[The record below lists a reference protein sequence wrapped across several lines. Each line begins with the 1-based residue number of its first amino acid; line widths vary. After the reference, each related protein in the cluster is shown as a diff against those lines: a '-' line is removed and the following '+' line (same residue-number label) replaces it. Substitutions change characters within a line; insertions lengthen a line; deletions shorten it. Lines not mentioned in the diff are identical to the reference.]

1 MKTLHKPTERVLLIL
16 ETLAN
21 VDGMTLSELSLKTD
35 ISKGTI
41 FPILKSLQYR
51 KYISHDER
59 NGIYTLGISC
69 AVLASA
75 TVEKEFWLK
84 MINSEMQAVV
94 NECNEVCQLGI
105 LDDAWVLYVDKV
117 QGDQTVQLVSKV
129 GTRLPAIC
137 SALGKALLHKHR
149 DDEILELYPQGLPC
163 VTPRSITSMVE
174 LRQQLTQVASNGYAM
189 DDREVNDDTICFA
202 VPLQQKE
209 TILAAIS
216 VSLPAFRASEE
227 KTQQVIHAL
236 KSAKTRIESVL
247 SKLPEIKNY

>member
-1 MKTLHKPTERVLLIL
+1 MKALHKPTERVLLIL

-21 VDGMTLSELSLKTD
+21 AEGMTLSELSLKTD

-51 KYISHDER
+51 KYISYDDR

-69 AVLASA
+69 AVLASSA
-75 TVEKEFWLK
+75 VEKEFWLK

-149 DDEILELYPQGLPC
+149 DEEILELYPQGFPG
-163 VTPRSITSMVE
+163 VTARSVANIAQ
-174 LRQQLTQVASNGYAM
+174 LRQQLAQVAASGYAM
-189 DDREVNDDTICFA
+189 DDREINDDTICFA
-202 VPLQQKE
+202 VPLQQKGI
-209 TILAAIS
+209 ILAAIS
-216 VSLPAFRASEE
+216 VSLPFFRATDE
-227 KTQQVIHAL
+227 KTQQVIHSL
-236 KSAKTRIESVL
+236 KNAQERIEGVL
-247 SKLPEIKNY
+247 NKLPDIKNY